1 MGRLFWKFFF
11 FIWLAQLSAML
22 GIGATFWL
30 HDRAREQR
38 QDDIDLSPPAAFL
51 VAAAAATLEHGGLPG
66 LRGLL
71 EGARRDPVYA
81 LADDDREL
89 LGRPVAPAVIAQAR
103 SLLAQGGWQPRV
115 RRVTAPDGSG
125 YVLFAPMTER
135 HRGRPP
141 PSDGGAGQPFPG
153 GRPPPDDGPP
163 GGGRAWLPVLPIAAT
178 VLASLLFAGLLA
190 RYVAK
195 PIQNLR
201 SAFETAA
208 AGNLGAT
215 SGAAVG
221 NRRDELADL
230 GRDFDR
236 MAARLRAL
244 MDGQRRLLHDVSH
257 ELRSPLARL
266 HAAIGLLRQQPERL
280 DASLGRIEREAVRM
294 DKLVGELLT
303 LSRLEAGVLGARSES
318 IEIGELLDGIVADAR
333 FEAAS
338 RHCRVDLAAGAAA
351 IVVNGVPELL
361 HRAIENVI
369 RNAVRHAPEGGS
381 VAVAAHADGGECLL
395 TVLDD
400 GPGVPDALL
409 DAIFQPFFRGNG
421 PTSGDGYG
429 LGLAIA
435 RRVVESH
442 GGRIRASNRA
452 GGGLCVEIAL
462 PVVAGP

>member
-141 PSDGGAGQPFPG
+141 LPDGGAGQPFPG

-178 VLASLLFAGLLA
+178 VLANLLFAGLA
-190 RYVAK
+190 RYVAS
-195 PIQNLR
+195 R
-201 SAFETAA
+201 SRTCAA
-208 AGNLGAT
+208 L
-215 SGAAVG
+215 SRPQRQES
-221 NRRDELADL
+221 RRDV
-230 GRDFDR
+230 R
-236 MAARLRAL
+236 
-244 MDGQRRLLHDVSH
+244 GQPSATVATNWRTS
-257 ELRSPLARL
+257 
-266 HAAIGLLRQQPERL
+266 AAISTAWRR
-280 DASLGRIEREAVRM
+280 DC
-294 DKLVGELLT
+294 
-303 LSRLEAGVLGARSES
+303 AR
-318 IEIGELLDGIVADAR
+318 
-333 FEAAS
+333 
-338 RHCRVDLAAGAAA
+338 
-351 IVVNGVPELL
+351 
-361 HRAIENVI
+361 
-369 RNAVRHAPEGGS
+369 
-381 VAVAAHADGGECLL
+381 
-395 TVLDD
+395 
-400 GPGVPDALL
+400 
-409 DAIFQPFFRGNG
+409 
-421 PTSGDGYG
+421 
-429 LGLAIA
+429 
-435 RRVVESH
+435 
-442 GGRIRASNRA
+442 
-452 GGGLCVEIAL
+452 
-462 PVVAGP
+462 